1 MRRTAS
7 VVAGLAALC
16 ALGLGHARADGVTLD
31 GLLGEFAAMPGLRA
45 TFREEKRIALLE
57 EPLVS
62 EGTLHFA
69 PPGRLARH
77 VTSPSPSSV
86 VIDGDRLLF
95 GDAKGTRE
103 LDLAARPPVRAFVD
117 AFVKLLAGDRPGLER
132 LFTVELEPRGSAWRL
147 VLRPRSSP
155 LKDVFDRLEAEGT
168 GVVLSRLGVF
178 ERSGDSTETT
188 FRDVDA
194 TRAYAPDELER
205 VFRVQREEA
214 PGRGSQVGPRPA
226 TR

>member
-1 MRRTAS
+1 MRRTAPA
-7 VVAGLAALC
+7 VAAALAC
-16 ALGLGHARADGVTLD
+16 ALTLLGRARADGVTLD
-31 GLLGEFAAMPGLRA
+31 GLLAEFAAMPGLRA
-45 TFREEKRIALLE
+45 GFREEKRIALLE

-77 VTSPSPSSV
+77 VTAPSPSSV

-117 AFVKLLAGDRPGLER
+117 AFVKLLAGDRPALER
-132 LFTVELEPRGSAWRL
+132 LFSAELTPQEKGAWRL
-147 VLRPRSSP
+147 VLRPRASP
-155 LKDVFDRLEAEGT
+155 LKVVFDRLEAEGT

-188 FRDVDA
+188 FHDVDA
-194 TRAYAPDELER
+194 TRAYTPDELAR
-205 VFRVQREEA
+205 LFRVQGDPKAR
-214 PGRGSQVGPRPA
+214 
-226 TR
+226 

>member
-1 MRRTAS
+1 MRRTLPVL
-7 VVAGLAALC
+7 VVVLALFTP
-16 ALGLGHARADGVTLD
+16 ARADGPMLD
-31 GLLGEFAAMPGLRA
+31 GLLAEFAAMPGLRA

-57 EPLVS
+57 APLVS

-77 VTSPSPSSV
+77 VTSPAPSSV
-86 VIDGDRLLF
+86 LIDGDRLVF

-117 AFVKLLAGDRPGLER
+117 AFVKLLAGDRPALEK
-132 LFTVELEPRGSAWRL
+132 LFTIELEPRGPAWRL
-147 VLRPRSSP
+147 VLRPKASP

-168 GVVLSRLGVF
+168 GVVLARLGVY

-194 TRAYAPDELER
+194 ARPYAKDELER
-205 VFRVQREEA
+205 VFRVQ
-214 PGRGSQVGPRPA
+214 
-226 TR
+226 

>member
-1 MRRTAS
+1 MRRTAPA
-7 VVAGLAALC
+7 VAAALAC
-16 ALGLGHARADGVTLD
+16 ALTLLGRARADGVTLD
-31 GLLGEFAAMPGLRA
+31 GLLAEFAAMPGLRA
-45 TFREEKRIALLE
+45 GFREEKRIALLE

-77 VTSPSPSSV
+77 VTAPSPSSV

-117 AFVKLLAGDRPGLER
+117 AFVKLLAGDRPALER
-132 LFTVELEPRGSAWRL
+132 LFAAELTPREEGAWRL
-147 VLRPRSSP
+147 VLRPRASP

-188 FRDVDA
+188 FHDVDA
-194 TRAYAPDELER
+194 TRAYAPDELAR
-205 VFRVQREEA
+205 LFRVQGDPKAR
-214 PGRGSQVGPRPA
+214 
-226 TR
+226 